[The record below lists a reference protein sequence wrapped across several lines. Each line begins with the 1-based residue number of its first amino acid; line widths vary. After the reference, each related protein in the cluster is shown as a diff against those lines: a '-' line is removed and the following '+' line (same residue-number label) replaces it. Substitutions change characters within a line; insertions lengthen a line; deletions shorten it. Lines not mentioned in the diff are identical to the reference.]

1 MSTQKLVRQI
11 RLNNLQ
17 YNALRDPA
25 VYRRCANEPFRIQA
39 LLASSGQARCMLSAQ
54 SGEDIAEQRVGMPGT
69 FTHEIAFPS
78 AGVRIVTLAIE
89 GNGEKFAQDLRL
101 DVLEH
106 AWVG

>member
-1 MSTQKLVRQI
+1 MSAQKLVRQI
-11 RLNNLQ
+11 KLNNLQ
-17 YNALRDPA
+17 
-25 VYRRCANEPFRIQA
+25 
-39 LLASSGQARCMLSAQ
+39 
-54 SGEDIAEQRVGMPGT
+54 

>member
-1 MSTQKLVRQI
+1 MGI
-11 RLNNLQ
+11 RLIKINNLQ

-39 LLASSGQARCMLSAQ
+39 LLSGKGEARCTLSDQ
-54 SGEDIAEQRVGMPGT
+54 SGTTMVEKQVTLPGA
-69 FTHEIAFPS
+69 FDHEIAYSTP
-78 AGVRIVTLAIE
+78 GVRIVTLAIE
-89 GNGEKFAQDLRL
+89 ANGEKFAQDLRL

>member
-1 MSTQKLVRQI
+1 MSAQKLVRQI
-11 RLNNLQ
+11 KINNLQ

-39 LLASSGQARCMLSAQ
+39 LLVGKGQARCTLSAQ
-54 SGEDIAEQRVGMPGT
+54 SGELIAEQRVALPGT

-89 GNGEKFAQDLRL
+89 GNGEKFTQDLRL
-101 DVLEH
+101 DTLDH